1 MSALARYSFKKILI
15 GIPVVIFVC
24 LLLFLIMKQVPGDPI
39 RMIAGERVTKEKI
52 EDLRRSWGL
61 DQPLY
66 IQFFYW
72 FSKVMT
78 GDFGYSYITRQPV
91 SYLIWARLP
100 YTLELTLPSLVL
112 SYVLGI
118 PLGVVAALG
127 RGKSRDYLT
136 MGISNFFYSMPT
148 YWLGLMLMLMFG
160 LYLRWF
166 PISGTTAGFQSLVLP
181 TLTYTL
187 PFIAFSARIAR
198 TEMLEVLGEDY
209 IRTAWAKGLPSS
221 RVILRHALRNALI
234 PVTVMFFLDL
244 PWIIGGAVIV
254 ETVFSWPGMGHL
266 LYKSILQLDY
276 PVIQAIV
283 LIIAILVVI
292 CNILGDIVSASL
304 DPRIRVEPEK
314 M

>member
-1 MSALARYSFKKILI
+1 MSALARYAIKKILI
-15 GIPVVIFVC
+15 GIPVVVLVT

-39 RMIAGERVTKEKI
+39 RMIAGERVTKETI
-52 EDLRRSWGL
+52 DELRRSWGL
-61 DQPLY
+61 DQPTY

-72 FSKVMT
+72 FSKIMS
-78 GDFGYSYITRQPV
+78 GDFGYSYVTRQPV
-91 SYLIWARLP
+91 SFLIWSRLP

-112 SYVLGI
+112 SYVLGV
-118 PLGVVAALG
+118 PLGIIAALG
-127 RGKSRDYLT
+127 RGKSRDYIT

-148 YWLGLMLMLMFG
+148 YWLGLMLMLVFG

-166 PISGTTAGFQSLVLP
+166 PISGTTGGLESLVLP

-209 IRTAWAKGLPSS
+209 IRTAWAKGLTSG
-221 RVILRHALRNALI
+221 RVILKHALRNALI

-254 ETVFSWPGMGHL
+254 ESVFSWPGMGNL
-266 LYKSILQLDY
+266 LYKSILRLDY
-276 PVIQAIV
+276 PVILAIV
-283 LIIAILVVI
+283 FVIAILIVI
-292 CNILGDIVSASL
+292 CNIVGDVVSATL
-304 DPRIRVEPEK
+304 DPRIRVETEK